1 MPIYTEVSSEAI
13 SMKMID
19 QVSGSFIRNNYYI
32 HDYFKTGTGFCDKEG
47 TNEVSKSSTSVSGYS
62 LMNMSSALGSA
73 YVRDS
78 SNMYGNNGYPVLR
91 WQQPM
96 SDDEKT
102 YLTNV
107 PKEIQKKLDRYMMK
121 SFKRE
126 DLRTVCAELFQ
137 SWKLHI
143 ISTC

>member
-1 MPIYTEVSSEAI
+1 MPTVSEAATAG
-13 SMKMID
+13 
-19 QVSGSFIRNNYYI
+19 VSGS
-32 HDYFKTGTGFCDKEG
+32 T
-47 TNEVSKSSTSVSGYS
+47 VSCG
-62 LMNMSSALGSA
+62 MSSALGIGIYERA
-73 YVRDS
+73 S
-78 SNMYGNNGYPVLR
+78 SDLYGNNGYPVLR

-96 SDDEKT
+96 SDDDKT

-107 PKEIQKKLDRYMMK
+107 SKEIQKKLDRYMMK
-121 SFKRE
+121 SSERE